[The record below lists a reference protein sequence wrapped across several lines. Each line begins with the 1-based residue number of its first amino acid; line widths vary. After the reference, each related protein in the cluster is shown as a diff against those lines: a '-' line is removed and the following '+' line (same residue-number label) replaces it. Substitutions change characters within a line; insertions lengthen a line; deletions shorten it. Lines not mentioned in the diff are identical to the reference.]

1 MDDQLFDASLTK
13 CQNKEHEQ
21 SAYNIHPTD
30 TSVKVTAQ
38 VLDDLLS
45 LWSKVWH
52 VSTER
57 VREILHWEQICI
69 IQDLIDGK
77 DVILIAKT
85 GFGKSIWRLL
95 SSVCH
100 RQ

>member
-45 LWSKVWH
+45 LCTLVPSGYVRSYIGSKYVLF
-52 VSTER
+52 R
-57 VREILHWEQICI
+57 I
-69 IQDLIDGK
+69 
-77 DVILIAKT
+77 
-85 GFGKSIWRLL
+85 
-95 SSVCH
+95 
-100 RQ
+100 